1 MFSLGVCVFSSLSS
15 FSNQKAGSRYARL
28 VGWRPFSSLR
38 RTDDSKN
45 QGHPIKFHVSFLQR
59 ESTTNN
65 VRPYISRNLPV
76 LPPSQRQIRGGYE
89 NFCFVPWTTKKTR
102 GLDNLLSCT
111 LQYLHL
117 RESKQSPGAACH
129 SCRPNAPSSNKHP
142 KKKKATHQASDFL
155 PERRVAFFWG
165 VLSLSH
171 LSSNN
176 ATKLALE
183 ITKQIDR
190 DQDHVERRKND

>member
-1 MFSLGVCVFSSLSS
+1 MKEQTENRLDGTSFLCFLFGVCFFLVVVVFEPKSRFSLCDVM
-15 FSNQKAGSRYARL
+15 L
-28 VGWRPFSSLR
+28 VGWGHFRPSVAPTIRKTKGIQSNFMLAFC
-38 RTDDSKN
+38 N
-45 QGHPIKFHVSFLQR
+45 G
-59 ESTTNN
+59 ESTTNK

-142 KKKKATHQASDFL
+142 KKKKPPTKRL
-155 PERRVAFFWG
+155 PTRAPRCFFC
-165 VLSLSH
+165 SRH
-171 LSSNN
+171 
-176 ATKLALE
+176 AK
-183 ITKQIDR
+183 
-190 DQDHVERRKND
+190 

>member
-1 MFSLGVCVFSSLSS
+1 MMIEKTNKLKIGWMVPRFCVFFLVCVFSSLSS

-28 VGWRPFSSLR
+28 VGWGPFSSLR

-59 ESTTNN
+59 GATTNN

-142 KKKKATHQASDFL
+142 KKKKKPPTKQATSYQSAAL
-155 PERRVAFFWG
+155 LFFG
-165 VLSLSH
+165 GCSLSL
-171 LSSNN
+171 
-176 ATKLALE
+176 
-183 ITKQIDR
+183 I
-190 DQDHVERRKND
+190 